1 MSRPDKASWDASRR
15 EEDAVLAM
23 RDGAHLRGRGVLGRL
38 TEASLRATALD
49 TSVRDAAK
57 AESMALDALEA
68 RPSYAPAQ
76 WVLASCTAQL
86 AAEGRA
92 TASEGRDAFAKAVD
106 AFGGE
111 AEAPASLLLEA
122 GTFLRVRCGERGDA
136 ERVLEAAVAA
146 CAGTGWRGWAPHGC
160 PIDRDHPL
168 AVVLG
173 EALAQLALVAHTG
186 SSGSGSGGSGSS
198 SGPSG
203 GVLCQADAER
213 LYKHSLSLHPFNAV
227 ALTNLGLF
235 TADVLRRPRD
245 AEKLH
250 RRAVAVDPANAPA
263 LYNLGALLGE
273 HGEDGHQEAMELYR
287 RAVEAQP
294 DHAFALFNLA
304 VGLEEEGDLEG
315 ARTNYALATVCS
327 PTDALMRADYASFLW
342 WKVREGPDAEAEF
355 RSALEAGP
363 DNVAV
368 LRQWLRFADDD
379 EAVAEV
385 TRCCGTKARDAM
397 AMAAADARAKL
408 AALGEQAA

>member
-1 MSRPDKASWDASRR
+1 MCARQAVFSRS
-15 EEDAVLAM
+15 
-23 RDGAHLRGRGVLGRL
+23 
-38 TEASLRATALD
+38 
-49 TSVRDAAK
+49 RDA
-57 AESMALDALEA
+57 DAN
-68 RPSYAPAQ
+68 PSP
-76 WVLASCTAQL
+76 
-86 AAEGRA
+86 R
-92 TASEGRDAFAKAVD
+92 
-106 AFGGE
+106 
-111 AEAPASLLLEA
+111 
-122 GTFLRVRCGERGDA
+122 RV
-136 ERVLEAAVAA
+136 
-146 CAGTGWRGWAPHGC
+146 
-160 PIDRDHPL
+160 
-168 AVVLG
+168 
-173 EALAQLALVAHTG
+173 
-186 SSGSGSGGSGSS
+186 
-198 SGPSG
+198 
-203 GVLCQADAER
+203 
-213 LYKHSLSLHPFNAV
+213 HPFNAV

-315 ARTNYALATVCS
+315 ARTVSRTRVQCRGRGFAWGPVPFLPPRVRSTVWLASVRCSSPQNYALATVCS

>member
-122 GTFLRVRCGERGDA
+122 GTFLR
-136 ERVLEAAVAA
+136 
-146 CAGTGWRGWAPHGC
+146 
-160 PIDRDHPL
+160 
-168 AVVLG
+168 
-173 EALAQLALVAHTG
+173 LALVAHTG
-186 SSGSGSGGSGSS
+186 SSGSGSGSS

-213 LYKHSLSLHPFNAV
+213 LYKHSLSVHPFNAV